1 MKPFTLTLTGI
12 GSPKR
17 IFTEIIAL
25 MVANSVEIHR
35 ATITT
40 EGSEPEALIGD
51 LIPTA
56 KTGEP
61 VTLEQLFAL
70 TSEIKDA
77 IEGFEAYEKKSDK
90 ARAKKEKKA
99 AALPTPEARTGGNDG
114 PDGEAGPVGD
124 SGSNTGD
131 AGNAGDSGSN
141 TEH

>member
-12 GSPKR
+12 GSPKK

-25 MVANSVEIHR
+25 MVANSIDIHR
-35 ATITT
+35 ATVATDGT
-40 EGSEPEALIGD
+40 EPEALIGD

-70 TSEIKDA
+70 TTEIKDA

-90 ARAKKEKKA
+90 TRAKKEKKA
-99 AALPTPEARTGGNDG
+99 AALPTPEAGTGGNEG
-114 PDGEAGPVGD
+114 PVGDSVAPTGEAGPVGD
-124 SGSNTGD
+124 SGSETQ
-131 AGNAGDSGSN
+131 
-141 TEH
+141 H